1 MGYFASN
8 EEKKRFTKFTKELA
22 TLSKKHGIVL
32 EVTGGVNFV
41 DLKEDK
47 ESLEKLSYTDD
58 AVSGDINPLNF
69 FEEEEPVKFGKLRIT
84 K

>member
-8 EEKKRFTKFTKELA
+8 EEQKRFTKFTKELA
-22 TLSKKHGIVL
+22 NLSKKYGIVL

-47 ESLEKLSYTDD
+47 ESLAKLSYSDD

-69 FEEEEPVKFGKLRIT
+69 FEQEESVKFGKLRIT

>member
-8 EEKKRFTKFTKELA
+8 EEEKRFTKFTKELA
-22 TLSKKHGIVL
+22 ALSKKHGIVID
-32 EVTGGVNFV
+32 VTDGVHFI

-47 ESLEKLSYTDD
+47 ESLAKLSYSDD

>member
-8 EEKKRFTKFTKELA
+8 EEQKRFTKFAKELA
-22 TLSKKHGIVL
+22 TLSKKYGIVL